1 MERRDV
7 LQKAVLAAG
16 AAVLAPSRPAQAAP
30 CATVTFDGET
40 ATQRFFKITSGN
52 NVCAVSLVSAQPGNV
67 FSNNVS
73 RGCLSQYRVA
83 LPKNNAI
90 YWALVV
96 TNNGTEACC
105 FRIMGMMAT
114 PVPPA

>member
-16 AAVLAPSRPAQAAP
+16 AAVLAQSRPAEAA
-30 CATVTFDGET
+30 CATVTPDGET
-40 ATQRFFKITSGN
+40 ATQRFFKITSGT
-52 NVCAVSLVSAQPGNV
+52 NVCAVSLLSAQPGVV

-73 RGCLSQYRVA
+73 RGCLAQYRVA
-83 LPKNNAI
+83 LPRNNAI
-90 YWALVV
+90 YWVLVV
-96 TNNGTEACC
+96 TNSGADACC
-105 FRIMGMMAT
+105 FRIIGMTVT

>member
-1 MERRDV
+1 MQRRDV

-16 AAVLAPSRPAQAAP
+16 AAVLVQSRPAQAA

-40 ATQRFFKITSGN
+40 ATQRFFRITSAT

-73 RGCLSQYRVA
+73 RGCLAQYRVA
-83 LPKNNAI
+83 VPRNNAI
-90 YWALVV
+90 IWALVV

-105 FRIMGMMAT
+105 FRIIGTTVT